1 MQKYMEET
9 LKYYNEN
16 YKLYNSMWSNFEF
29 DIPNIFLSYLEK
41 GTYILDLGCGVG
53 RDSKYF
59 IDNGYKVKAIDGSS
73 MMCKI
78 ASENI
83 GVEVEQINFLD
94 IDYKNLFDGI
104 FACASL
110 LHLDNE
116 DLIIVLN
123 KIKDSLKEDGIL
135 YTCFKYGVLERFEKR
150 YYNDMTEDKFF
161 DIIKLVDGF
170 KIEKVWIT
178 DQYNTDSKFI
188 NFILRKEVSYE

>member
-1 MQKYMEET
+1 MKKYMEET
-9 LKYYNEN
+9 LNYYNEN
-16 YKLYNSMWSNFEF
+16 CNEYNKLWGNIEF
-29 DIPNIFLSYLEK
+29 DIPLKFLSYLK
-41 GTYILDLGCGVG
+41 KDSYILDLGCGVG

-59 IDNGYKVKAIDGSS
+59 IDNGYRVKAIDGSFE
-73 MMCKI
+73 MCKI

-83 GVEVEQINFLD
+83 GIEVEQINFLD
-94 IDYKNLFDGI
+94 IDYKDMFDGI

-123 KIKDSLKEDGIL
+123 KIKNALKEDGIL

-161 DIIKLVDGF
+161 DIIKSVDGF

-178 DQYNTDSKFI
+178 DQYNTDKKFI